1 MAEEILFEREDG
13 IATLTLN
20 RPQRYNALTRR
31 MMREILPEIMGQI
44 QRDEGVK
51 VVIITGAGDAFC
63 SGADVTELEAT
74 LSEGLTPAD
83 RLAVTGQLMR
93 SVVEPFARLGK
104 PVIGAINGMTAGG
117 GFSLALLCDIRIASE
132 RARFSMAFVRRGL
145 IPDLGAT
152 WTLPRLVGVARALE
166 IMYTGDIISAQEAE
180 RIGLVNRVVPHEQ
193 LMPTA
198 RELAAR
204 LAKGPSVALSL
215 IRKAVY
221 KGLENPLLDQLEVES
236 LAQTLCRQTEDFVEG
251 VRSFLEKREA
261 VFKGR

>member
-1 MAEEILFEREDG
+1 MAEEILFERENG
-13 IATLTLN
+13 IATLILN
-20 RPQRYNALTRR
+20 RPQRYNALTRK
-31 MMREILPEIMGQI
+31 MMRELLPQLLGEA
-44 QRDEGVK
+44 QRDETVK
-51 VVIITGAGDAFC
+51 VVILTGAGDAFC

-74 LSEGLTPAD
+74 LSEGLTPAE
-83 RLAVTGQLMR
+83 RFSTTTQLLR
-93 SVVEPFARLGK
+93 AVVEPFARLEK
-104 PVIGAINGMTAGG
+104 PIIAAINGIAAGG

-152 WTLPRLVGVARALE
+152 WTLPRLVGVARAFE
-166 IMYTGDIISAQEAE
+166 IMYTGDIFSAQDAE
-180 RIGLVNRVVPHEQ
+180 RYGIVNKVVPHEQ
-193 LMPTA
+193 LMPTVK
-198 RELAAR
+198 ELAAR

-221 KGLENPLLDQLEVES
+221 KGLESSLAEQLEVES
-236 LAQTLCRQTEDFVEG
+236 LSQTLCRQTEDFIEG